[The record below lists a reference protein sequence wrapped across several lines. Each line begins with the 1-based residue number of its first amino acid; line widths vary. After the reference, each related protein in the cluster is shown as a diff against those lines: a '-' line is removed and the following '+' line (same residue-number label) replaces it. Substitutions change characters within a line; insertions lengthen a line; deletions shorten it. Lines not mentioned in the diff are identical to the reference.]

1 MKREVITD
9 KRGIQVNPMELALL
23 SQDIDPLHALLPLRI
38 GFECILT
45 PLHLGIARHFPKIH
59 ILLEVVFLPV
69 ADPLVEMPMN
79 FREQVSD
86 SQDPLEVE
94 PGARQTGMVK
104 LDPETP
110 VYRAFDDQRTLLF
123 FGDGSAAAPHPGD
136 ADIYRRLRYVTM
148 DLAMTQVR
156 TERHE
161 RVNGWVCENQ
171 SRNLAGRAVVMRVLE
186 TDDSERGGERSNSR
200 ERRNG
205 DER

>member
-1 MKREVITD
+1 
-9 KRGIQVNPMELALL
+9 
-23 SQDIDPLHALLPLRI
+23 
-38 GFECILT
+38 
-45 PLHLGIARHFPKIH
+45 
-59 ILLEVVFLPV
+59 
-69 ADPLVEMPMN
+69 
-79 FREQVSD
+79 
-86 SQDPLEVE
+86 
-94 PGARQTGMVK
+94 MVK

-171 SRNLAGRAVVMRVLE
+171 SRNLAGRAVVIRVLE
-186 TDDSERGGERSNSR
+186 TDDPERGGERSDSG
-200 ERRNG
+200 ERRDG
-205 DER
+205 DEGRMMSVGRDGCESRGSWANKNWADRTTLLQAIGSAVKVAGARNDLVV